1 MANKKTFL
9 MTRTEIVKHLEGT
22 QDAVGSDVKTL
33 RSWEL
38 GKIDTAEAIKQL
50 MIHNEMTE
58 KVSGI
63 SELAFHEFARKI
75 GYIRING

>member
-1 MANKKTFL
+1 MENKKKIYL
-9 MTRTEIVKHLEGT
+9 MSRAEIVQHLLKK
-22 QDAVGSDVKTL
+22 QDAVGGDVKTL

-38 GKIDTAEAIKQL
+38 GEIDTAKAIKQL

-63 SELAFHEFARKI
+63 NESAFHEFAEKL
-75 GYIRING
+75 GYIR